1 MHAMSFTKKLEASL
15 DSDMIKLC
23 EIWYVCNQRCLLQ
36 ACHEYQGSVT
46 VVCAIILEIAKK
58 NPGMLSGDFLMFQ
71 SMIFIQDDFS
81 VSIFEPET

>member
-46 VVCAIILEIAKK
+46 VVCAILLEIAKK
-58 NPGMLSGDFLMFQ
+58 KSRDAFWGLSN
-71 SMIFIQDDFS
+71 
-81 VSIFEPET
+81 VSINDLHSG